1 MNKVLP
7 QTDKEIPYSLMV
19 LLNET
24 IRKSIGLYFPEN
36 RWPEL
41 QRKIMMM
48 GRDLNLG
55 DATATVQWLLDL
67 PQQRRREDLLT
78 CYLTIGE
85 TFFFRD
91 QEVWNLLK
99 QTIIPE
105 RMTAKKGKDREL
117 TLWSAACSSGEEPY
131 SIAMTVAQVPALEE
145 WEVIILATDIN
156 KSFIAKAKKGDYSKW
171 SFRNMNPWL
180 VSKHFNKKNDNCYSI
195 APSLK
200 KTVIFTQLNLAG
212 NNYPSDM
219 NHTSGVDVIFCR
231 NVLMYFPPKL
241 RQHVI
246 NRLFMALN
254 PDGWLLLAASEIGF
268 IEHPGLNGEHV
279 DGVHVFRKQN
289 TPRTDRCRKHFPPP
303 AAKTVTVQPINHGN
317 RKQTPISPA
326 AHPRTGQQEHP
337 QTKANSEEKKPGAR
351 DNSAS
356 LMEQYHAADKLFQ
369 DRCYEEARAK
379 LQELLAGNE
388 LQNACYFKTKVLAL
402 LAKIH
407 ANQGNLT
414 EARNLGEQVIAMD
427 KLNTGY
433 YHFLATVCQEQG
445 EKQEAV
451 RLLKQSLYLDHD
463 FVLAHFQ
470 LASLVTDQIEA
481 KKYLK
486 NTISLLSSLPSDAVL
501 PGSEGLTVGR
511 LRETAQSML
520 ERIGD

>member
-1 MNKVLP
+1 M
-7 QTDKEIPYSLMV
+7 S
-19 LLNET
+19 
-24 IRKSIGLYFPEN
+24 
-36 RWPEL
+36 
-41 QRKIMMM
+41 
-48 GRDLNLG
+48 
-55 DATATVQWLLDL
+55 
-67 PQQRRREDLLT
+67 
-78 CYLTIGE
+78 
-85 TFFFRD
+85 
-91 QEVWNLLK
+91 
-99 QTIIPE
+99 
-105 RMTAKKGKDREL
+105 
-117 TLWSAACSSGEEPY
+117 
-131 SIAMTVAQVPALEE
+131 
-145 WEVIILATDIN
+145 
-156 KSFIAKAKKGDYSKW
+156 
-171 SFRNMNPWL
+171 PWL

-200 KTVIFTQLNLAG
+200 KTVTFVQLNLAG

-268 IEHPGLNGEHV
+268 IEHPGLNGEHM
-279 DGVHVFRKQN
+279 DGVHVFRKQE
-289 TPRTDRCRKHFPPP
+289 PLPADRRKHFQPP
-303 AAKTVTVQPINHGN
+303 AAQTVTVQPIKHGN
-317 RKQTPISPA
+317 RKQTPISSA
-326 AHPRTGQQEHP
+326 AHARTGQQELP
-337 QTKANSEEKKPGAR
+337 QAKANSEEKKPAER
-351 DNSAS
+351 EQSAS

-369 DRCYEEARAK
+369 ERCYEEARTK

-414 EARNLGEQVIAMD
+414 EARNLGEQAIAMD

-486 NTISLLSSLPSDAVL
+486 NTLSLLNSLPSDAVL

>member
-1 MNKVLP
+1 MNKVP
-7 QTDKEIPYSLMV
+7 QTEKEIPHSLMV
-19 LLNET
+19 LLNDV

-105 RMTAKKGKDREL
+105 RMGAKTANERAL

-131 SIAMTVAQVPALEE
+131 SIAMTVSQVPALEE

-156 KSFIAKAKKGDYSKW
+156 KAFIAKAKKGDYSKW
-171 SFRNMNPWL
+171 SFRNMSPWL
-180 VSKHFNKKNDNCYSI
+180 VAKHFNKKNDNCYSI

-200 KTVIFTQLNLAG
+200 KSVSFVELNLTG

-246 NRLFMALN
+246 NRLFLALN
-254 PDGWLLLAASEIGF
+254 PGGWLLLAASEIGF
-268 IEHPGLNGEHV
+268 IKHPGLNGEHM
-279 DGVHVFRKQN
+279 DGVHVFRKQDV
-289 TPRTDRCRKHFPPP
+289 PHADRCRQHFQPD
-303 AAKTVTVQPINHGN
+303 AAKKVTLQSINPWD
-317 RKQTPISPA
+317 RKQTPISSA
-326 AHPRTGQQEHP
+326 AHAGTGQQKPP
-337 QTKANSEEKKPGAR
+337 QAKVKPEEKKAAER
-351 DNSAS
+351 DESAS
-356 LMEQYHAADKLFQ
+356 LMAQYHAADKLFQ
-369 DRCYEEARAK
+369 ERCYEEARTK
-379 LQELLAGNE
+379 LQELLEGNE
-388 LQNACYFKTKVLAL
+388 LQNICYFKTKVLAL
-402 LAKIH
+402 LAKTH

-414 EARNLGEQVIAMD
+414 EARNLGEQAIAMD
-427 KLNTGY
+427 KLNTDY

-470 LASLVTDQIEA
+470 LAGLVNDQIEA

-486 NTISLLSSLPSDAVL
+486 NTLSLLSSLPPDAVL
-501 PGSEGLTVGR
+501 PGSEGLTVGH